1 MVSAWLPPSSCS
13 FRSLPPTLSQT
24 LHTGSL
30 EPRSAASPRRHAPHP
45 GGSRWCQCSWLVP
58 PPAPWPKPSS
68 STAVERCGARRIDVP
83 WAPSAQWRCQL
94 PFPPKPAR
102 NDGPDGPRGHSAT
115 PARWLD
121 GPEGR
126 RPAWQAQ
133 EGLWTSS
140 DLVGQIGTTSRSE
153 LLELTL
159 SEWQNVC
166 CGADAW
172 LPATTDGV
180 GGW

>member
-1 MVSAWLPPSSCS
+1 MAWAWLPPSSCS

-58 PPAPWPKPSS
+58 PPAPWPKPLS

-102 NDGPDGPRGHSAT
+102 NDGPDGPRGHGAT
-115 PARWLD
+115 PARWLG

-140 DLVGQIGTTSRSE
+140 DLVGQIGTNRDLTYF
-153 LLELTL
+153 ELTL